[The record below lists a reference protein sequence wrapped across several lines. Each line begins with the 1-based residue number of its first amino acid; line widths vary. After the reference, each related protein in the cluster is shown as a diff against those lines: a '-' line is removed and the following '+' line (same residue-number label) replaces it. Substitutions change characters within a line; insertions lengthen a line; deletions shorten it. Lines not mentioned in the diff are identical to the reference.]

1 MHGVLNFLYI
11 CAALKY
17 DMVRIG
23 KSCTLDVVKF
33 TDSGAYLDGG
43 PYGEI
48 LLPGRYV
55 PENCQV
61 DDEIVVFI
69 SFDSEDRLVAT
80 TDFPVAMVGEFAYL
94 PAVDVNQF
102 GAFLDWGLPKNL
114 FVPFREQLGKMETG
128 KSYLVYI
135 YVDELSGRIAASA
148 KTKKFLNKDFTEFT
162 VDDEVDL
169 IIANRT
175 DLGFNAIINGT
186 HSGVI
191 YSNEI
196 FKPIKTGDKVKGF
209 VKKIREDGK
218 VDLSLEKQGYKK
230 VDPVAAEILEKL
242 KANDGFLPLNDKS
255 DPELIK
261 TELGISKKTF
271 KKAIGSLY
279 KSKLILIENDG
290 IRLV

>member
-1 MHGVLNFLYI
+1 
-11 CAALKY
+11 
-17 DMVRIG
+17 MVRIG
-23 KSCTLDVVKF
+23 RNCVLDVVKF

-48 LLPGRYV
+48 LLPNRYV
-55 PENCQV
+55 PENCKE
-61 DDEIVVFI
+61 DDEIEVFI
-69 SFDSEDRLVAT
+69 SFDSEDRIVAT
-80 TDFPVAMVGEFAYL
+80 TDFPVAMVGEFAFL
-94 PAVDVNQF
+94 PVVDETNV

-114 FVPFREQLGKMETG
+114 FVPFREQLGKMQLG

-135 YVDELSGRIAASA
+135 YVDEKTGRIAASA
-148 KTKKFLNKDFTEFT
+148 KTKKFLNKDFAEFK

-169 IIANRT
+169 MIANQT

-186 HSGVI
+186 HSGII

-218 VDLSLEKQGYKK
+218 VDLCLEKQGYEK
-230 VDPVAAEILEKL
+230 VDPVSDEILEKL
-242 KANDGFLPLNDKS
+242 KEVGGFLALSDKS

-261 TELGISKKTF
+261 SVLGISKKTF
-271 KKAIGSLY
+271 KKAIGALY
-279 KSKLILIENDG
+279 KNKIITIEDDG
-290 IRLV
+290 IKLV